1 MRRYLALSL
10 SALIAFPGC
19 MSYTARPMPVPK
31 TVAMPY
37 SRVENS
43 VTVAVDPY
51 IQPDRQKEV
60 FNDELKG
67 MLPLYLFVENRGDRK
82 LSLNRS
88 TIALEFPDGSQIS
101 PIQTETVLQRLGK
114 MASTTSG
121 HCGGSCLRDVGL
133 VLPLLPLIIPLM
145 IPLGLA
151 SKRASEAQLA
161 DYMEKEFKDVVL
173 SKDASAHGFVFFIQ
187 PSGTLWFT
195 KVRLALRFVD
205 EADGS
210 SFVVRVPVSESA
222 FKER

>member
-43 VTVAVDPY
+43 VMVAVDPY
-51 IQPDRQKEV
+51 IQPNRQKEV
-60 FNDELKG
+60 FSDELKG

-101 PIQTETVLQRLGK
+101 PIQTEKVLRILDQKPGQSDTGSHKDMAIAIQLGILLSPVILLLIPFAIAAEKRATEARIADYTNKGLKDLVLGK
-114 MASTTSG
+114 GDST
-121 HCGGSCLRDVGL
+121 
-133 VLPLLPLIIPLM
+133 
-145 IPLGLA
+145 
-151 SKRASEAQLA
+151 
-161 DYMEKEFKDVVL
+161 
-173 SKDASAHGFVFFIQ
+173 HGFVFFI
-187 PSGTLWFT
+187 PPAGTLWFT
-195 KVRLALRFVD
+195 KVRLALLFVD
-205 EADGS
+205 ETDGT
-210 SFVVRVPVSESA
+210 SFVIHVPMSEQ
-222 FKER
+222 

>member
-133 VLPLLPLIIPLM
+133 VLPLL
-145 IPLGLA
+145 A